1 MKKGPKNLP
10 EKKQSEEKKIISIK
24 HCSKVCEEK
33 LYCELLY
40 PYSATTLLLL

>member
-1 MKKGPKNLP
+1 MW
-10 EKKQSEEKKIISIK
+10 EKDQEIYKEKQSVEKNVSIK
-24 HCSKVCEEK
+24 NCSKVCEEK